1 MVLSKSAID
10 MAPPFSLVS
19 KYFIAASI
27 ALLAV
32 MTAFPFVGTEA
43 PLLAFP
49 VAGFLHV
56 YLLGFIMMVI
66 IGALYQLVPV
76 VLEAPFFTQKGST
89 LLFYVYAIGAALL
102 SGGMLL
108 EIPALMHAGGG
119 AVYVALSLFAVLLL
133 LSFTG
138 VKRWGLVPLFLL
150 VASIALLAGISFG
163 MVLLVGM
170 TGGAIE
176 VDIVALLIKHAVLSL
191 GGFVTL
197 IVMGVSL
204 VLLPMFS
211 LSHGVSTLYSKIA
224 LVCMVGGFGA
234 AMMNAF
240 MLMWF
245 LLGAGVLLYVM
256 QSAHILYKR
265 MRKKKEVWF
274 YNVSMALVS
283 LVGAVVL
290 GAMSL
295 FNGEETTLK
304 AALFLFLVGFG
315 FHFVSGHLYKI
326 LPFLIWYEFIS
337 PLVGK
342 QKVPMLHE
350 MIDEPYA
357 NAQLILGVIGSVLFV
372 VGLLL
377 HVNLLQVLG
386 ALLLMLATWALMVV
400 LYRAYQ
406 FKTIGEKNE

>member
-1 MVLSKSAID
+1 MVLSKSAIE

-19 KYFIAASI
+19 NYFIVASL
-27 ALLAV
+27 ALLLV
-32 MTAFPFVGTEA
+32 MTAFPFIGIES

-49 VAGFLHV
+49 VAGFLHA
-56 YLLGFIMMVI
+56 YLLGFILMVI

-76 VLEAPFFTQKGST
+76 VLEAPFYTQKGSA
-89 LLFYVYAIGAALL
+89 LLFYVYAIGVVLL
-102 SGGMLL
+102 SGGMFL
-108 EIPALMHAGGG
+108 EIPILMHAGGG
-119 AVYVALSLFAVLLL
+119 AVYAALSLFAVLLL
-133 LSFTG
+133 LSFAG
-138 VKRWGLVPLFLL
+138 VTRWGLVPLFLL
-150 VASIALLAGISFG
+150 LASVALLAGISFG

-191 GGFVTL
+191 GGFVML

-234 AMMNAF
+234 AMANAF
-240 MLMWF
+240 MLMWC

-274 YNVSMALVS
+274 YNVSMALAS

-295 FNGEETTLK
+295 FSSDETTLK

-350 MIDEPYA
+350 MIDEFYA
-357 NAQLILGVIGSVLFV
+357 NAQLILGAIGSVVFV
-372 VGLLL
+372 AGLLY
-377 HVNLLQVLG
+377 HVNLLQMLG

-406 FKTIGEKNE
+406 FKKIGENNE